1 MMNYGA
7 FCQSS
12 SSRVQSGSSDT
23 ICVPRA
29 DLVRKLQQ
37 IEELKVKAVELDQV
51 KGQRDELT
59 SLLVLR
65 DQRILNYEQQSAN
78 YTDQIR
84 LKDETIKSLNKSLR
98 NQSRKTMAIG
108 LAAILVVASVTFL
121 HH

>member
-1 MMNYGA
+1 MLIIMSCAG
-7 FCQSS
+7 FSQSKAS
-12 SSRVQSGSSDT
+12 ADT

-59 SLLVLR
+59 ALVSIKDARLV
-65 DQRILNYEQQSAN
+65 NYEQQSAN

>member
-1 MMNYGA
+1 
-7 FCQSS
+7 
-12 SSRVQSGSSDT
+12 
-23 ICVPRA
+23 
-29 DLVRKLQQ
+29 
-37 IEELKVKAVELDQV
+37 VKAVELDQV

>member
-1 MMNYGA
+1 MLIIMSCAAYS
-7 FCQSS
+7 Q
-12 SSRVQSGSSDT
+12 SSDT

-37 IEELKVKAVELDQV
+37 IEELKVKAVELEQV
-51 KGQRDELT
+51 RGQRDELT
-59 SLLVLR
+59 AMISIKDARLV
-65 DQRILNYEQQSAN
+65 NYEQQSQN